1 MRDCWQCVAVP
12 AIQLRTRAV
21 RAGLVSVS
29 RTNSAHRHAVAYSGE
44 VVMMLCAED
53 GASALCHGAPHMV
66 AQ

>member
-29 RTNSAHRHAVAYSGE
+29 RTNSAHRHAVAYSE

>member
-1 MRDCWQCVAVP
+1 MCDCWQCIVVP
-12 AIQLRTRAV
+12 AIQLRTRALS
-21 RAGLVSVS
+21 AGLVSAS
-29 RTNSAHRHAVAYSGE
+29 RTTSARRHAVASSGK